1 MAILRYTA
9 SADTTITNA
18 FKAYNV
24 SSTRAT
30 GSNMGAS
37 DILETFSIYA
47 RRNSSN
53 GYTSELSR
61 ILLKFPTNINAL
73 TELCKSEILNGK
85 ESLNSL
91 ETIEDIKLSI
101 PQDLSAVLENYS
113 CDISNWQHAKFIYE
127 NGKWGDSIV
136 LVREELDSEIQGKFL
151 TIVSHNRFK
160 IETFLES
167 L

>member
-1 MAILRYTA
+1 MVECQCVLPQYKK
-9 SADTTITNA
+9 SANPVYHKFVVFSVLEDDKIKTNFA
-18 FKAYNV
+18 QCNNCGVVHKII
-24 SSTRAT
+24 
-30 GSNMGAS
+30 
-37 DILETFSIYA
+37 D
-47 RRNSSN
+47 
-53 GYTSELSR
+53 
-61 ILLKFPTNINAL
+61 
-73 TELCKSEILNGK
+73 LCKSEILNGK

>member
-1 MAILRYTA
+1 MVECQCVLPQYKK
-9 SADTTITNA
+9 SANPVYHKFVVFSVLEDDKIKTNFA
-18 FKAYNV
+18 QC
-24 SSTRAT
+24 
-30 GSNMGAS
+30 
-37 DILETFSIYA
+37 
-47 RRNSSN
+47 
-53 GYTSELSR
+53 
-61 ILLKFPTNINAL
+61 TNCGVVHKIID
-73 TELCKSEILNGK
+73 LCKSEILNGK